1 MPRQDPQKLPDS
13 NIPIGWEPK
22 ETLPQGRMPREDP
35 MMLPDPNLPI
45 GWEPEE
51 ALPEDWMP
59 RQDLM
64 VLPDPNLPTFWEPTE
79 TLPEGWMPRQGPM
92 MLPEPNLP
100 TGWDPDESLPEGWK
114 SMSNLR
120 VVSEGDVINDIDDI
134 DGQGSVPSTSMQC
147 SLVNYCN
154 VSIVGV
160 VGHIKL
166 SPITVT
172 ASRLLDCHYNVVQ

>member
-1 MPRQDPQKLPDS
+1 
-13 NIPIGWEPK
+13 
-22 ETLPQGRMPREDP
+22 

-51 ALPEDWMP
+51 VLTEDWMP
-59 RQDLM
+59 IQDLM

-120 VVSEGDVINDIDDI
+120 VVSDGDVINDIDDI
-134 DGQGSVPSTSMQC
+134 DGQGSVPSTTTPIKRYSVKYW
-147 SLVNYCN
+147 S
-154 VSIVGV
+154 VGAINHKRV
-160 VGHIKL
+160 D
-166 SPITVT
+166 S
-172 ASRLLDCHYNVVQ
+172 SRINPLAM